1 MTQGFAAQAGDT
13 VGDLLER
20 AAAVLAAAAVD
31 APRLDARLL
40 LSHATGEPLERLVAW
55 PERPVVAGEG
65 EAFAALI
72 RRRAGREPIAQIVGR
87 REFWSLPFLTTRD
100 TLTPRPDSEA
110 VIDAVLRLVP
120 DRNSPLRILDLG
132 TGTGCLLLA
141 LMSEYPA
148 ANGVGTDLSAAA
160 AEVAKRNAQT
170 LGFAGRST
178 ILVGA
183 WDDAV
188 DGAFDLIVSNP
199 PYIAA
204 AELEQLVPEIR
215 RFEPRLALDGGS
227 DGLDA
232 YRALAP
238 RLYRRLRLGGHAVL
252 EVGSGQAGPVEAILS
267 GAGLATRERQRD
279 LAGVDRC
286 TVVQR

>member
-1 MTQGFAAQAGDT
+1 MRGCCYRMRPAS
-13 VGDLLER
+13 R
-20 AAAVLAAAAVD
+20 W
-31 APRLDARLL
+31 
-40 LSHATGEPLERLVAW
+40 SAW
-55 PERPVVAGEG
+55 SRGRGG